1 MELLLSIDAGTT
13 SVKAGLFA
21 PTGQC
26 LAVERDEYKLNT
38 PAPDYAELDP
48 EIYWRNCVRVAR
60 RVVERSNSGAAQI
73 AAITVSS
80 QGETT
85 IPVDRQGSPLHPAIV
100 WLDNRAVQEARWLDE
115 QIGPRSYDIAGI
127 PEISPTWTACKILWL
142 KNNLPETYAKA
153 HKFLL
158 VQDWLIYRL
167 TGRYVTDGSISCT
180 TLLFD
185 ILSNRW
191 WADVLEMIELPVS
204 RLCEVSNP
212 GAIAGELTDEACE
225 ALGLKRHT
233 PVVLGGMDQA
243 VGAIGAGNIRPGI
256 ISETTGAALGMQI
269 SIPRPDVDRT
279 RRVPVNLHSVPG
291 LYLFQP
297 FCPTAGLALKWFR
310 DVFGEEELLAA
321 RQQGVDAYDLLTN
334 LASTAPPGCDGLL
347 MLPHLSGA
355 LAPIY
360 NSEARGVFCGF
371 TLAHQKSH
379 FIRAILEAVAFM
391 LRRNL
396 DVAIDAGIEAHEI
409 RTSGGGARSKLWNQ
423 IKADVCN
430 VPVVSLLSEEAA
442 LLGDAIIG
450 GVAAGIFD
458 SLAEG
463 TQRMVVLTNRT
474 EPGPDVAVY
483 KALYAHYCDLDDT
496 LDQFFRRSSSNS

>member
-13 SVKAGLFA
+13 SVKAGLFT

-26 LAVERDEYKLNT
+26 LAVEREEYDLNT

-48 EIYWRNCVRVAR
+48 EIYWRSCAQVAR
-60 RVVERSNSGAAQI
+60 RVVDRSNSEVAQI

-100 WLDNRAVQEARWLDE
+100 WLDNRAVREARWLAD
-115 QIGPRSYDIAGI
+115 QIGLHSYDIAGI
-127 PEISPTWTACKILWL
+127 PEISPTFTACKILWL
-142 KNNLPETYAKA
+142 KHNLPEIYAKT

-158 VQDWLIYRL
+158 VQDWLVYRL
-167 TGRYVTDGSISCT
+167 TGRFVTDGSISCT

-191 WADVLEMIELPVS
+191 SADVLELIDLPAS
-204 RLCEVSNP
+204 RLCEVSSP
-212 GAIAGELTDEACE
+212 GAIAGNLTDEACA
-225 ALGLKRHT
+225 ALGLKRDT

-243 VGAIGAGNIRPGI
+243 VGAIGAGNIRLGI
-256 ISETTGAALGMQI
+256 ISETTGAALGMQV

-279 RRVPVNLHSVPG
+279 RRVPVNIHSVPG

-297 FCPTAGLALKWFR
+297 FCPTAGLAFKWFR
-310 DVFGEEELLAA
+310 DVFGEKELEAA

-334 LASTAPPGCDGLL
+334 LASTAPPGSDGLL

-355 LAPIY
+355 LSPIY
-360 NSEARGVFCGF
+360 NSDARGVFCGF

-379 FIRAILEAVAFM
+379 FIRAILESVAFM

-396 DVAIDAGIEAHEI
+396 DVAIGAGIEAHEI

-430 VPVVSLLSEEAA
+430 IPVVSLLSEEAA
-442 LLGDAIIG
+442 LLGDAILG
-450 GVAAGIFD
+450 GVAVGIFD
-458 SLAEG
+458 SLEEG
-463 TQRMVVLTNRT
+463 AQRMVVLANRT
-474 EPGPDVAVY
+474 EPGPDMAVY
-483 KALYAHYCDLDDT
+483 EALYARYCDLDDT
-496 LDQFFRRSSSNS
+496 LDQFFRRGSSNI